1 MKFNKINPNN
11 SRLNSYQFQ
20 LSQKIF
26 GKRISLNL
34 NRDEAAKLTGLSL
47 STYTEVEQ
55 GIDLESSEKKYQQ
68 VLNKLS
74 SFSRKR
80 IKIKEIDNKTLQHK
94 TSKVI
99 AKMKI
104 NESSNKQKT
113 LSFYQVGIKKSVF
126 QPQMVKK

>member
-47 STYTEVEQ
+47 NTYAEIEQ
-55 GIDLESSEKKYQQ
+55 GIDLESSEEKYQQ

-74 SFSRKR
+74 GFSKLSNLLCKQLFLIDRFFNLLFNDCHTSF
-80 IKIKEIDNKTLQHK
+80 H
-94 TSKVI
+94 
-99 AKMKI
+99 
-104 NESSNKQKT
+104 SSW
-113 LSFYQVGIKKSVF
+113 LFL
-126 QPQMVKK
+126 

>member
-55 GIDLESSEKKYQQ
+55 GIDFSYFSLI
-68 VLNKLS
+68 
-74 SFSRKR
+74 FSRKFSKS
-80 IKIKEIDNKTLQHK
+80 ICPDKIYFTL
-94 TSKVI
+94 I
-99 AKMKI
+99 
-104 NESSNKQKT
+104 
-113 LSFYQVGIKKSVF
+113 
-126 QPQMVKK
+126 

>member
-11 SRLNSYQFQ
+11 IRLN

-47 STYTEVEQ
+47 STYTKIEQ
-55 GIDLESSEKKYQQ
+55 GIDLKSSEEKYQQ

-74 SFSRKR
+74 SFSK
-80 IKIKEIDNKTLQHK
+80 L
-94 TSKVI
+94 
-99 AKMKI
+99 
-104 NESSNKQKT
+104 SNLLCK
-113 LSFYQVGIKKSVF
+113 
-126 QPQMVKK
+126 